1 MIHIVMITECEDN
14 LSTACEQTC
23 NNLFA
28 DLLQAVRF
36 YACSLKLTF
45 FHVLMVPG

>member
-1 MIHIVMITECEDN
+1 MITECEDN
-14 LSTACEQTC
+14 LLTACEQTC

-36 YACSLKLTF
+36 YVCN
-45 FHVLMVPG
+45 VLSIRVSCDRYVSVQKRK